1 MIALTG
7 HCILKNI
14 FTAFHSFS
22 FYLNLK
28 QREETSII
36 INLFKI
42 RDTQGSEVKYL
53 VQGHRPQQN
62 PNLDPGLSNFTA
74 LTCNM
79 AQRNVLICFRLLS
92 VSLGPLLL
100 GAAGL
105 LAGHSSPQAFVCEQT
120 EGIQGAASSSAGM
133 GLGEPGLF
141 LITALHGI
149 AAGTR
154 NLRHSDALAA
164 WQTSQDFAGNNG
176 H

>member
-7 HCILKNI
+7 HGILETI
-14 FTAFHSFS
+14 LTAFHSFS

-28 QREETSII
+28 QPEETSII
-36 INLFKI
+36 INLLKS

-53 VQGHRPQQN
+53 VQGHRHSKIPIWTQA
-62 PNLDPGLSNFTA
+62 SNFTA
-74 LTCNM
+74 LTCDM
-79 AQRNVLICFRLLS
+79 AQRNVLICFRLLR

-120 EGIQGAASSSAGM
+120 EGIQGAASSAGM
-133 GLGEPGLF
+133 SLGEPELF
-141 LITALHGI
+141 LIAALHGR
-149 AAGTR
+149 ATGTR

-164 WQTSQDFAGNNG
+164 WQTSQDFTGNNG